1 MAGGNT
7 QFMADVSH
15 QYSSYQT
22 SRIIYCIFQFKF
34 SASLLPTLPPSLL
47 SMRLIKGVLCTR
59 HLVGARCLRMN
70 QTQEH
75 PRMEKANLSSVKY
88 RSTYWALLEPWAG
101 PTRKTGFL
109 PAQSLLLGI
118 NDYNR
123 EQWEHQSSCDEPKRE
138 EVQPG
143 VLGQASQKR
152 CPFSGHSGARRT
164 LEHAWLAVT
173 VGCPTR
179 NESCWR
185 TATAGGRAWVPRA
198 QRDSGRSSF
207 RVAARKLDF
216 FWRLLENWAT

>member
-1 MAGGNT
+1 MAGGST

-22 SRIIYCIFQFKF
+22 RRIIYCIFQFKF
-34 SASLLPTLPPSLL
+34 SPSLL

-59 HLVGARCLRMN
+59 HLVGARYLRMN

-88 RSTYWALLEPWAG
+88 RSTYWAWLEPWAG
-101 PTRKTGFL
+101 PMRKTGFL
-109 PAQSLLLGI
+109 LTQSLLLKI
-118 NDYNR
+118 DDYNR

-143 VLGQASQKR
+143 VLGQASQEM
-152 CPFSGHSGARRT
+152 CPFSGRSGARRM

-185 TATAGGRAWVPRA
+185 TATAGGRARVPRA
-198 QRDSGRSSF
+198 QRDSGRSSV
-207 RVAARKLDF
+207 RVAVRKLDF
-216 FWRLLENWAT
+216 FLAAVGKLINIDSSL